1 MVVASR
7 YTTYEAKAKF
17 AEVLRKVRR
26 GQRVVISYRGR
37 EIAEI
42 RPLEQGGSV
51 GDLLRRHEER
61 GTVEPASEPTGPL
74 RAVARRRGALA
85 RFLESRD

>member
-1 MVVASR
+1 VTSR

-17 AEVLRKVRR
+17 GEVLRKVRR

-42 RPLEQGGSV
+42 RPLEPAGSV

-61 GTVEPASEPTGPL
+61 GTIEPAAEPTGPL
-74 RAVARRRGALA
+74 RPVARRRGALA

>member
-1 MVVASR
+1 MTSR

-17 AEVLRKVRR
+17 GEVLRKVRR

-42 RPLEQGGSV
+42 RPLEGAGSV
-51 GDLLRRHEER
+51 SEVLRRHEER
-61 GTVEPASEPTGPL
+61 GTITPPSEPTGPL

>member
-1 MVVASR
+1 MTSR

-17 AEVLRKVRR
+17 GEVLRKVRR
-26 GQRVVISYRGR
+26 GQRVVISYRGK

-42 RPLEQGGSV
+42 RPLESAGSV
-51 GDLLRRHEER
+51 SDLVRRHEER
-61 GTVEPASEPTGPL
+61 GTIESHSEPTGPL
-74 RAVARRRGALA
+74 RALARRPGALA